1 VLDQG
6 QGTDKLL
13 MPTRPN
19 NKGNWM
25 YKSLSDDQNK
35 GTIVDFMLRRGH
47 SYQEIAN
54 LSGPI
59 LPVQVLDQQRH
70 LPEQLKDPALQQELA
85 QDKLASFQSGG
96 GKSYLEK
103 RGIER
108 VAYQGIKGIK
118 TNYQGA
124 IFGLYD
130 QLDIQGQGR
139 LCSTIQYR
147 LQTDGSSDK
156 YFQKGLPRGLS
167 VLIPSQEIKELVL
180 TESPIDALSHKQL
193 YGGEHTLYLS
203 TCGSLG
209 QGIVRS
215 LEEVLLEAK
224 KQAIGVK
231 LCFDKDE
238 AGEKMVKQVISI
250 ASKQGISCQVQW
262 PSKGKDWNEMLLASQ
277 EKVIPL
283 NKLNSSAAF
292 SRSL

>member
-1 VLDQG
+1 L
-6 QGTDKLL
+6 
-13 MPTRPN
+13 
-19 NKGNWM
+19 
-25 YKSLSDDQNK
+25 
-35 GTIVDFMLRRGH
+35 
-47 SYQEIAN
+47 
-54 LSGPI
+54 PI
-59 LPVQVLDQQRH
+59 QVLDQQRH
-70 LPEQLKDPALQQELA
+70 LPEQIKDSALQQELA

-167 VLIPSQEIKELVL
+167 VLIPSQEIKELVV

-193 YGGEHTLYLS
+193 HGGEHTLYLS

-209 QGIVRS
+209 QGIVHS
-215 LEEVLLEAK
+215 LEEVLLQAK
-224 KQAIGVK
+224 KEAIGVK

-250 ASKQGISCQVQW
+250 ASKQGVSCQVQW
-262 PSKGKDWNEMLLASQ
+262 PSKGKDWNDMLLASKEQ
-277 EKVIPL
+277 VAQVDQQK
-283 NKLNSSAAF
+283 SSVLLG
-292 SRSL
+292 RSL